1 MKKLAILSAI
11 ALSGLIYSTADAQ
24 IGIHVGLRFAT
35 PRVGVVVENGPVYEQ
50 LAQVN
55 YDGDD
60 DYYYLPDVD
69 AYYSVNEQC
78 YYYFDG
84 DSWISAEYLP
94 GAYREYD
101 WRTARRYEVRAP
113 RPYMHD
119 DIYRSRYNGHA
130 EGVFARGNNDRVQ
143 RGYQNNQERYNA
155 PDQRF
160 NNRERGYAPQ
170 NNDQRFDNRGQGY
183 SRPAQQDNGQRFD
196 NRAQGGYRQ
205 PAQQNSNEQGSY
217 RQSAQPNNG
226 QGRGQGNYG
235 QPSQQPRGG
244 NSQPSNQT
252 SGRDHSNSGGGQ
264 HYTQNSPK
272 GGYSARSMTKF

>member
-11 ALSGLIYSTADAQ
+11 AISGLIYSTADAQ

-35 PRVGVVVENGPVYEQ
+35 PRVGVVVEQAPVYEQ
-50 LAQVN
+50 PAQVN
-55 YDGDD
+55 YDGSD

-84 DSWISAEYLP
+84 DNWISAAYLP
-94 GAYREYD
+94 GAYRDYD

-130 EGVFARGNNDRVQ
+130 EGVFARGNDNRMQ
-143 RGYQNNQERYNA
+143 NGYSNNQERYNA
-155 PDQRF
+155 PAQHFD
-160 NNRERGYAPQ
+160 NREQGYAPQ
-170 NNDQRFDNRGQGY
+170 NN
-183 SRPAQQDNGQRFD
+183 GQRVD
-196 NRAQGGYRQ
+196 NRAQSGYRQ
-205 PAQQNSNEQGSY
+205 PAQQTNEQGSY

-226 QGRGQGNYG
+226 QNRGQGSYS
-235 QPSQQPRGG
+235 QPSQQNRGG
-244 NSQPSNQT
+244 NSQPVQQNQRGNGQPSNQNN
-252 SGRDHSNSGGGQ
+252 GRDHGNSGGGQ

-272 GGYSARSMTKF
+272 SGYSARSMTKF

>member
-1 MKKLAILSAI
+1 MKKLTILSAI
-11 ALSGLIYSTADAQ
+11 AMSGLIYSTANAQ
-24 IGIHVGLRFAT
+24 IGIRVGLRLAT
-35 PRVGVVVENGPVYEQ
+35 PRVGVVVEQAPVYEQ
-50 LAQVN
+50 PAQVN

-84 DSWISAEYLP
+84 DSWISAAYLP
-94 GAYREYD
+94 GAYRDYD

-130 EGVFARGNNDRVQ
+130 EGVFARGNDDRTQ
-143 RGYQNNQERYNA
+143 GGYSNNQERYNA
-155 PDQRF
+155 PAQRF
-160 NNRERGYAPQ
+160 DNREQNYAPQ
-170 NNDQRFDNRGQGY
+170 NNGQRAENRGQGY

-205 PAQQNSNEQGSY
+205 PAQPNSNGQGSY

-226 QGRGQGNYG
+226 QN
-235 QPSQQPRGG
+235 RGG
-244 NSQPSNQT
+244 NSRSAQQNQRGNGQPSNQNG
-252 SGRDHSNSGGGQ
+252 GRDHGNSGGGQ